1 MKNYYCYY
9 NNDNSSH
16 HIIKMF
22 MALEPCMHHTIDQI
36 VITNRL
42 FITKIKGTASLIN
55 LLPLFGNK
63 NQKERDANPKITSW
77 EEADEEQRGGAPG
90 ERQSV
95 LPQTDPGEEHCQKDP
110 RAEGERM
117 IGMDPRDTEAGQ
129 TAHDHQNKLLLLR
142 RRLLS

>member
-1 MKNYYCYY
+1 
-9 NNDNSSH
+9 
-16 HIIKMF
+16 MF

-42 FITKIKGTASLIN
+42 FITKIKGTTSLIN

-63 NQKERDANPKITSW
+63 NQKERERDANPKITSW

-90 ERQSV
+90 ERKSV

-110 RAEGERM
+110 GAEGERT
-117 IGMDPRDTEAGQ
+117 IGPDPRDTEAGQ
-129 TAHDHQNKLLLLR
+129 TAHVHQNKLLLLR